1 MINKIIKAISIVINQ
16 TFNVNG
22 ANYLIYANDVEQA
35 LNPPAFII
43 QIIQPSKTPYLKS
56 RYLKVNPFD
65 IIYIPAVV
73 DEGNNL
79 HLHDVA
85 EKLMDCLDFI
95 TLLDNDVLHGTNMRY
110 EIVDDVLHF
119 FVNYDHFMID
129 DKQED
134 SMKDVETDIG
144 VIEGE

>member
-1 MINKIIKAISIVINQ
+1 MINKIIKAISIIINQ

-22 ANYLIYANDVEQA
+22 ANYLIYANDVEQD

-65 IIYIPAVV
+65 IIYIPAVA

-85 EKLMDCLDFI
+85 EKLMECLDFI
-95 TLLDNDVLHGTNMRY
+95 TLLDNDILHGTNMRY

-119 FVNYDHFMID
+119 FVNYNHFMID